1 MAAATAHSEMPPERS
16 TGLHRSGN
24 EKFYT
29 RDVIAKECVAD
40 LAQVVMIDPDTDLL
54 LEPSAGSGAFL
65 PHLEPLA
72 NCLIAID
79 IEPECND
86 VIKQDFLAWDVSEL
100 TLPESGKV
108 ITVGNPPFGRQ
119 SSLALKFIKHAA
131 KFSQYVAFILPKSFM
146 KQSMQERV
154 PLGLHLIHQ
163 RELDMNAFTIN
174 DQPHFVPCV
183 FQIWE
188 RREHAPRVR
197 TPPPQPNLFAFA
209 SQHTPHHFA
218 VRRVGVNAG
227 TITPYPASQ
236 QCNSQTHYFIH
247 LLQTTHIPN
256 TISNLERCQFVESEN
271 TVGIKSISKREVV
284 AEYESVLCSI

>member
-1 MAAATAHSEMPPERS
+1 MAAAAQNEAPLAPT
-16 TGLHRSGN
+16 TGLRRSGN

-40 LAQVVMIDPDTDLL
+40 LARIVPIDPETDLL

-72 NCLIAID
+72 NCLIAVD
-79 IEPECND
+79 IEPECNN
-86 VIKQDFLAWDVSEL
+86 VIKQDFLTWNGTEIV
-100 TLPESGKV
+100 LPRGGKI

-131 KFSQYVAFILPKSFM
+131 KFSKYIAFILPKSFM
-146 KQSMQERV
+146 KLSMQEKV
-154 PLGLHLIHQ
+154 PLGLHLVHQ

-197 TPPPQPNLFAFA
+197 TPPPQPNLFSFA
-209 SQHTPHHFA
+209 SQQSRHHFA

-227 TITPYPASQ
+227 TIIPYPASQ
-236 QCNSQTHYFIH
+236 ECNIQTHYFIH
-247 LLQTTHIPN
+247 LLQTTNIPH
-256 TISNLERCQFVESEN
+256 TISNLKKCKFLESEN
-271 TVGIKSISKREVV
+271 TVGIKSISKREIVE
-284 AEYESVLCSI
+284 EYESILK

>member
-1 MAAATAHSEMPPERS
+1 MAAAAQNEEPLKST

-40 LAQVVMIDPDTDLL
+40 LARVVMIDPDTDLL
-54 LEPSAGSGAFL
+54 LEPSAGSGVFL

-72 NCLIAID
+72 NCVIALD
-79 IEPECND
+79 IEPDSKD
-86 VIKQDFLAWDVSEL
+86 VIRQDFLTWDGTSIV
-100 TLPESGKV
+100 LPQGGKI

-131 KFSQYVAFILPKSFM
+131 KFSQYIAFILPKSFM

-197 TPPPQPNLFAFA
+197 TLPPQPNLFSFA
-209 SQHTPHHFA
+209 SQDTPHHFA

-247 LLQTTHIPN
+247 LLLTSNISQ
-256 TISNLERCQFVESEN
+256 TISNFQKCQFIESEN

-284 AEYESVLCSI
+284 EVYDNCLKSLT